1 MALLI
6 DKSWKSDVQAA
17 LNQISD
23 LQVTHPADTALLS
36 ASRQLTYL
44 LALIDGIEQDDAAL
58 EEITLGYLAMY
69 QLSDIASA
77 DLAELMSEIN
87 DRVRRCLRQNGR
99 KLKIDQ

>member
-6 DKSWKSDVQAA
+6 DKSWKSDIQAA
-17 LNQISD
+17 LDQISD
-23 LQVTHPADTALLS
+23 LQTAYPSDTALLS
-36 ASRQLTYL
+36 ALRQLTYL